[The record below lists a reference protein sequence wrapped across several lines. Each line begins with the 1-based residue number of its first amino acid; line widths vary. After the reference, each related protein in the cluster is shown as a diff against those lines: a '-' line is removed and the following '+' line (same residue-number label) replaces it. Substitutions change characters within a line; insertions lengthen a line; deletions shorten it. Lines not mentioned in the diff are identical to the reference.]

1 MKHRCIFCPVQ
12 VLHASRL
19 DPGHS
24 ASQTRVNALVVGR
37 DDSRGSPPDSAG
49 LLNQADFS
57 FILPLGEKDD
67 RQTLTRLFPDIAL
80 FHPDILRDDW
90 IIVRHVFGGIG

>member
-1 MKHRCIFCPVQ
+1 MADY
-12 VLHASRL
+12 ASLIRPTGYIL
-19 DPGHS
+19 TELP
-24 ASQTRVNALVVGR
+24 
-37 DDSRGSPPDSAG
+37 SRPDSAG
-49 LLNQADFS
+49 LLNRADFS

-90 IIVRHVFGGIG
+90 IIVRHVFGGVG